1 MSKKALMY
9 GGGNIGRGFI
19 AQLFNLSGYE
29 VVFID
34 VVDALVE
41 KVNTDKEYPIYITNG
56 DSYDKYTVNNVRA
69 VNGKDEAAVAEEI
82 ATALRYWVAM
92 VSQYVITTV
101 DCATIEAYRTQG
113 VTEVVWVSVK
123 DKSRCVVCKQRDGK
137 VYPIDNI
144 PPKPHIGCRCYFL
157 PKGR

>member
-41 KVNTDKEYPIYITNG
+41 KMDQDKQITAN
-56 DSYDKYTVNNVRA
+56 S
-69 VNGKDEAAVAEEI
+69 
-82 ATALRYWVAM
+82 
-92 VSQYVITTV
+92 
-101 DCATIEAYRTQG
+101 
-113 VTEVVWVSVK
+113 
-123 DKSRCVVCKQRDGK
+123 
-137 VYPIDNI
+137 
-144 PPKPHIGCRCYFL
+144 FL
-157 PKGR
+157 